1 MASALV
7 ERGARAGMTH
17 VGTIS
22 SVVVDPQ
29 AVMAARLSKER
40 EAERD
45 GRGS

>member
-7 ERGARAGMTH
+7 ERGARGMTH
-17 VGTIS
+17 VGTIA
-22 SVVVDPQ
+22 SVAVDPQ

-40 EAERD
+40 EAKRD